1 MAAPKSYGAARK
13 EAAMLFL
20 VAGVLKQGVEQRLLD
35 LHNEWN
41 EHLSQ
46 PDRKLSLFG
55 ALRDKA
61 GKRVGYLALLEGKDF
76 EEAES
81 FLAESP
87 FYQNDLYER
96 VEVAEFSPEVGEI
109 K

>member
-1 MAAPKSYGAARK
+1 
-13 EAAMLFL
+13 MLFL
-20 VAGVLKQGVEQRLLD
+20 VAGILKHGVEQRLLD

-55 ALRDKA
+55 ALRNKA
-61 GKRVGYLALLEGKDF
+61 GKRTGYIAFLEGEDF

-87 FYQNDLYER
+87 FYQNDLYDR
-96 VEVAEFSPEVGEI
+96 VEVAEFSPEVGRI
-109 K
+109 A